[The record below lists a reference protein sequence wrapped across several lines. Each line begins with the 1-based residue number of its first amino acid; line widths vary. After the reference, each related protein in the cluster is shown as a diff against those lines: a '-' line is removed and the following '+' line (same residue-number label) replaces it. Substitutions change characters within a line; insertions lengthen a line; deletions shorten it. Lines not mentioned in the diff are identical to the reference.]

1 LEALRPEKDTGAR
14 GTTGGIKMTS
24 KLQYIDTGAL
34 IALSDLKDKNH
45 DKSVNYVKESVRRGM
60 RFVIG
65 KNVLVEYID
74 GVTKRIGKEKAVY
87 ELDKILNSK
96 IVFLEFDT
104 RKDWNKALEYFQRYN
119 NKEIDLTDCLSFAII
134 ERLNIEEVFTFDS
147 DFKTH
152 GFVVVP

>member
-1 LEALRPEKDTGAR
+1 
-14 GTTGGIKMTS
+14 MTS